1 MNSQTRAWAA
11 TRRSCRHERAHTTCP
26 TCTSVAGCEPQTPC
40 VACAPDA
47 ARAVGVTSHQ
57 TCTSDA
63 TGLFRSIL
71 FAYALYLA
79 YKMIRRL
86 LKPQVVR
93 LLFKDTQRNRR
104 LLAKCPSLAK
114 YAPTPWLMVR
124 TDTSW
129 PAARFLAGW
138 VPALTCLVP
147 CLPPSERPLA
157 DAVRCGLPQAAGLGE
172 LHAHV
177 RGPGRW
183 RSRRLGLARSVS
195 PRPADGAR
203 AAWADRWL
211 G

>member
-1 MNSQTRAWAA
+1 MCCRGVLRAARSRTWPFARRAPVVVNSQTRAWAA

-129 PAARFLAGW
+129 PAAYFLG
-138 VPALTCLVP
+138 
-147 CLPPSERPLA
+147 
-157 DAVRCGLPQAAGLGE
+157 
-172 LHAHV
+172 
-177 RGPGRW
+177 
-183 RSRRLGLARSVS
+183 RLGVSTDVPGAVLAPFRTATCRRCSLWLAAS
-195 PRPADGAR
+195 SRAR
-203 AAWADRWL
+203 
-211 G
+211 